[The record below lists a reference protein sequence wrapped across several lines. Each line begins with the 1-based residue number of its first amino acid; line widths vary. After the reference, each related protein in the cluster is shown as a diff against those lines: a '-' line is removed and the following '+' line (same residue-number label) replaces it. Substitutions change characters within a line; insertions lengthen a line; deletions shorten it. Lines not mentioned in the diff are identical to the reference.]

1 MQARQLVTSCLL
13 HSGSSFLTCFM
24 DMRKYLLFFL
34 KSKRQKLFSITALTQ
49 DREWILKLC
58 MAFLNSYGYVEMSWY
73 KDGFS
78 EAERVL
84 MKRSE

>member
-1 MQARQLVTSCLL
+1 MNNNIKKLIEQYINEEHIKLMNKFN
-13 HSGSSFLTCFM
+13 GSNFL
-24 DMRKYLLFFL
+24 
-34 KSKRQKLFSITALTQ
+34 SKLQKLFSITALTQ

>member
-1 MQARQLVTSCLL
+1 MQARQLVTFCLL
-13 HSGSSFLTCFM
+13 HSDSSFLTCFM

-34 KSKRQKLFSITALTQ
+34 KSKLQKLFSITALTQ

-58 MAFLNSYGYVEMSWY
+58 MAFLNSYDYVEMSWY